1 MFEMELLKNR
11 KFFLLWFGQTL
22 SAFGNPFTSIATAW
36 IVYDL
41 TGSKLA
47 LGGILLA
54 NSIPLVLFRLFA
66 GTLVDRWDRR
76 TTMLLTDIIRAV
88 TLLAPVLLYAMGNL
102 EIWHLYIV
110 NIILGVSEAFFQP
123 ATFALVPHLVPSLQ
137 LVKANGFL
145 NASIMFSF
153 LIGPT
158 LAGMLVGMIEAPYVL
173 LIDAVTY
180 AISALTIFYLPSNK
194 PQERIKKQFMK
205 DLQEGFSFYKEH
217 RSLLWLLALAATS
230 NTGMGIIFVLLL
242 PISIEL
248 LNAGSEGYG
257 FLQSAASVGML
268 VGSLF
273 ASVFVGFP
281 RSKVMLIAHTIGGL
295 FVLINSYS
303 YHLWFSLILIVGYGV
318 SVAVWNTFSGA
329 TYQELVPDRI
339 RGRVQSVR
347 LLIAQGTMPLGMAV
361 GSLMAQWV
369 GLRGIVFIVGGA
381 IILSGIVA
389 FMIPSIKGLD
399 RLMEKKE
406 KVTFEEPV

>member
-1 MFEMELLKNR
+1 
-11 KFFLLWFGQTL
+11 
-22 SAFGNPFTSIATAW
+22 
-36 IVYDL
+36 
-41 TGSKLA
+41 
-47 LGGILLA
+47 
-54 NSIPLVLFRLFA
+54 
-66 GTLVDRWDRR
+66 
-76 TTMLLTDIIRAV
+76 
-88 TLLAPVLLYAMGNL
+88 
-102 EIWHLYIV
+102 
-110 NIILGVSEAFFQP
+110 
-123 ATFALVPHLVPSLQ
+123 
-137 LVKANGFL
+137 
-145 NASIMFSF
+145 MFSF

-180 AISALTIFYLPSNK
+180 AISALTIFYLPSNR
-194 PQERIKKQFMK
+194 PQERIKKHFMK
-205 DLQEGFSFYKEH
+205 DLKEGFAFYKEH

-230 NTGMGIIFVLLL
+230 NTGMGIIFVSLL

-257 FLQSAASVGML
+257 FMQSAASVGML

-281 RSKVMLIAHTIGGL
+281 RSRVMLIAHTMGGL
-295 FVLINSYS
+295 FVLINYYS

-361 GSLMAQWV
+361 VSLMAQWV
-369 GLRGIVFIVGGA
+369 GLRGFVVIVGGA